1 MKDQRKHARISE
13 SLMISHK
20 FLKGAYRTG
29 SRSKDISEGGMCFP
43 VYRSIEPGTSLELQ
57 IYIDDSEKPILAIG
71 EVMWLQKRDDIRYP
85 FLVGIRFKNIDVL
98 DRGKL
103 RSYIW
108 EISRGRG
115 SSDVKWIG

>member
-1 MKDQRKHARISE
+1 
-13 SLMISHK
+13 MISHK

-43 VYRSIEPGTSLELQ
+43 VHRSIEPGTNLELQ
-57 IYIDDSEKPILAIG
+57 IYIADSKKPILAIG
-71 EVMWLQKRDDIRYP
+71 EVMWLQKRDDVRYP
-85 FLVGIRFKNIDVL
+85 FLAGVRFKNIDVL

-103 RSYIW
+103 RSYIS
-108 EISRGRG
+108 EISKGRG